1 MHLTAISTATRR
13 ASASLSAT
21 FRYECN
27 HLVRKSF
34 ARHSPIRTR
43 SVFCSCVA
51 NLLEMPSAGFHYS
64 VIGRRGRPSPAS
76 GHVLWYP
83 LNDDASA
90 SKSEAVVPGAAVGRL
105 LPCVVAPCVDYAL
118 RTRASDHPVRLRAPD
133 YAVRP
138 GASDYPVRQGAPD
151 YPVRQGATAPPIPR
165 PSGGALPT
173 LHMQASC
180 LHARGLSFLRSGAWA
195 RSARRLRTRR

>member
-13 ASASLSAT
+13 ASASLSAA

-34 ARHSPIRTR
+34 ARHSPIRSS

-51 NLLEMPSAGFHYS
+51 NLLEMPNAGFHYS
-64 VIGRRGRPSPAS
+64 VIGRRGWPSPAS

-90 SKSEAVVPGAAVGRL
+90 SKSEAVVPGVAAGRL
-105 LPCVVAPCVDYAL
+105 LPCGVAPSVDYAVAHAD
-118 RTRASDHPVRLRAPD
+118 RTTLCA
-133 YAVRP
+133 YARQTTRCAHVQQTIPCAQAHQIIPCAQAQRP
-138 GASDYPVRQGAPD
+138 PL
-151 YPVRQGATAPPIPR
+151 PR
-165 PSGGALPT
+165 PSGRALPT